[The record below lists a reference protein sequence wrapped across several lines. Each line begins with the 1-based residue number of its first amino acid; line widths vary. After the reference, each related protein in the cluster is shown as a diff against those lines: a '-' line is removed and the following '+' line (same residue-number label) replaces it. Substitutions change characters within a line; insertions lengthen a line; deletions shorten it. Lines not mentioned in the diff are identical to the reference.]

1 MTDKFY
7 NSKYSLKLY
16 ELNEDLD
23 FFVKLYKKEK
33 FPKVLMLSGKKGIGK
48 STIINHFLN
57 FVYDE
62 KNYNLTKTTISEN
75 SSFNKQYIANSFSN
89 IIYLSGD
96 NYQKIKIDDIRSL
109 KSQLLKT
116 TLLNK
121 KRFIIL
127 DDVELFNINSLN
139 ALLKII
145 EEPTINNFFILINN
159 KTKNLIETIY
169 SRSLEYKINLKNEK
183 RIKII
188 TALIKEND
196 LDSLIDYRTLN
207 ISPGNFLSFNDIM
220 RINEI
225 NLEGNYLNNIEKII
239 NIYKKNKDIKLIN
252 LVLLLTDFY
261 FFNLKLKNTQNIDKI
276 IENKTFVINNI
287 NKFIIY
293 NINQHA
299 LINALNNKLSNG

>member
-225 NLEGNYLNNIEKII
+225 NLDGNYLNNIEKII